1 MAITRNLIDHNTI
14 TIHIPGIFSAFKVV
28 SATIICTPP
37 QGGGVAGGGGG
48 GLYMT
53 NVPHDQYLRGTTK
66 GTKTWPCLE
75 QSIFNENNNYCAT
88 LPCLGQIKPLFTTDS
103 LQILYPVQRHVPV

>member
-1 MAITRNLIDHNTI
+1 MSISTNEMQDLEMTRNHTVLKRLSISHRMAITRNLIDHNTI

-28 SATIICTPP
+28 SATMICTPPP
-37 QGGGVAGGGGG
+37 QGGGLLVGGGG

-66 GTKTWPCLE
+66 STKT
-75 QSIFNENNNYCAT
+75 
-88 LPCLGQIKPLFTTDS
+88 
-103 LQILYPVQRHVPV
+103 